1 MAYLKVTLG
10 VSKCSDAGRPLFQ
23 GVHRPVDDLVN
34 KVLERDKYICRYCG
48 FTASKY
54 QEVNFIGAGHKPK
67 VDPRTDI
74 KPDNY
79 ATACT
84 FCHQCFHL
92 DKIDAMQSG
101 TVIWLPEIG
110 QAALNHIVRAIYIA
124 KISRGPIADAAK
136 TSLETLLSRRKEA
149 ESILGTNDPKIL
161 GTVLRDFLESS
172 EYSKRM
178 SKLSGFRVMALDKR
192 IIVEGD
198 LEFNQFPQILAFW
211 RSAQGPFGQVPSSSW
226 GSMFE
231 KVKDQ
236 VKA

>member
-1 MAYLKVTLG
+1 MSYLKVALG
-10 VSKCSDAGRPLFQ
+10 VGKYSDTGRPLFQ
-23 GVHRPVDDLVN
+23 GVHRPSEELRN

-48 FTASKY
+48 FTAAKY
-54 QEVNFIGAGHKPK
+54 QEVNFIGKGHKPK

-92 DKIDAMQSG
+92 DMVDSMQSG
-101 TVIWLPEIG
+101 AVIWLPEIG
-110 QAALNHIVRAIYIA
+110 QAALNHIARAIYVA

-149 ESILGTNDPKIL
+149 ENILGTNDPKIL
-161 GTVLRDFLESS
+161 GGVLRDFLESK
-172 EYSKRM
+172 EYGERM
-178 SKLSGFRVMALDKR
+178 ARLGGFRIMPLDKR

-198 LEFNQFPQILAFW
+198 LEFNQFPQVLAFW

-226 GSMFE
+226 GSMFA
-231 KVKDQ
+231 KLKDQ

>member
-10 VSKCSDAGRPLFQ
+10 VSKYSDAGRPLFQ
-23 GVHRPVDDLVN
+23 GVHRPSEELRQ
-34 KVLERDKYICRYCG
+34 KVLERDSYVCRYCG
-48 FTASKY
+48 FSSPKY
-54 QEVNFIGAGHKPK
+54 QEVNFIGKGHQPK
-67 VDPRTDI
+67 VDPRKDI
-74 KPDNY
+74 KLENY

-84 FCHQCFHL
+84 FCHQCFNL
-92 DKIDAMQSG
+92 DKIDNMQSG
-101 TVIWLPEIG
+101 IVVWLPEIG
-110 QAALNHIVRAIYIA
+110 QAALNHIARAVYIA

-149 ESILGTNDPKIL
+149 ETILGTNDPKIL
-161 GTVLRDFLESS
+161 GSVLKDFLESK
-172 EYSKRM
+172 EYATRM
-178 SKLSGFRVMALDKR
+178 QRLNGFRVMPLDKR

-231 KVKDQ
+231 EVKN
-236 VKA
+236 KIKS